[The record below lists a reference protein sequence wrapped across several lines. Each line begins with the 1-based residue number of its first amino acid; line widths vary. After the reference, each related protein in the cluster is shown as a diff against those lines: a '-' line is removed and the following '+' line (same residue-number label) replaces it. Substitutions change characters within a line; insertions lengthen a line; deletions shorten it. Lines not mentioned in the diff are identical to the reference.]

1 MYSSSEREILFFVTS
16 ITAGLS
22 LLGCLFIILVYLL
35 FKELRVFAFKLVV
48 HMTIGDFLRSL
59 GFLLQSHYLCPVQ
72 AMLIQAGSLASI
84 LWNGVIARTLY
95 LSVVLELRDMEEME
109 ARYTYGVYGVV
120 AVLTALPWTTMD
132 YGDAEGWCWINTTS
146 SNYTSG
152 TVWRVVCFFLPLLL
166 VVLNNLF
173 SYISVIR
180 ALRKNFQNTSGDIP
194 ALIQK
199 LRFYPIILIVC
210 YTCTASK
217 RLYDAVASDADD
229 FVWAVLVAM
238 MLGSIGLVDALVY
251 GFTQSVRQAIVQ
263 KLCPGRDRSSSESS
277 LSDIS
282 LM

>member
-1 MYSSSEREILFFVTS
+1 MYSSNEQEVLLVVTS
-16 ITAGLS
+16 VTAGLS
-22 LLGCLFIILVYLL
+22 VLGCLFILLVYLF

-48 HMTIGDFLRSL
+48 HMTLGDFLRSL
-59 GFLLQSHYLCPVQ
+59 GLLLPHSVCPLQ

-95 LSVVLELRDMEEME
+95 LSVVLEIRDLDEME

-120 AVLTALPWTTMD
+120 VVLSALPWTTMD
-132 YGDAEGWCWINTTS
+132 YGDAEGWCWINTAG

-152 TVWRVVCFFLPLLL
+152 SAWRVICFFLPLLL

-173 SYISVIR
+173 SYITVIR
-180 ALRKNFQNTSGDIP
+180 TLRKRFHNTAGDIS

-217 RLYDAVASDADD
+217 RLYDIVAPDADD
-229 FVWAVLVAM
+229 FAWAVLAAV
-238 MLGSIGLVDALVY
+238 MLGAVGLADAMVY
-251 GFTQSVRQAIVQ
+251 GFTQSVREVLAQ
-263 KLCPGRDRSSSESS
+263 KLCPVRERSGSLSSQ
-277 LSDIS
+277 SDIS